1 MKIGYKNIVR
11 ILTAVTSMLASI
23 KVFAQTASNI
33 QEVAVSIQAGLTPLI
48 NLVVSAC
55 YFGGAGF
62 CAAAIFKFKA
72 HKDNPTQVPVGTPIM
87 LLFVG
92 VTLLFLPSI
101 INLMANTMGIS
112 GTSSAFSYNSGVL

>member
-1 MKIGYKNIVR
+1 MKKWHIRIQL
-11 ILTAVTSMLASI
+11 ILTALASI
-23 KVFAQTASNI
+23 AMSFKAFAQNAANI
-33 QEVAVSIQAGLTPLI
+33 QEVAVSIQSGLTPLI
-48 NLVVSAC
+48 NLTVSAC

-92 VTLLFLPSI
+92 ITLLFLPTI
-101 INLMANTMGIS
+101 INLMSNTMGIS
-112 GTSSAFSYNSGVL
+112 GTSSAFSFSSGIL

>member
-1 MKIGYKNIVR
+1 MKKWR
-11 ILTAVTSMLASI
+11 IRITLGLLGALSSLKS
-23 KVFAQTASNI
+23 FAQTASNI

-48 NLVVSAC
+48 NLVVSSC

-92 VTLLFLPSI
+92 ITLLFLPSI
-101 INLMANTMGIS
+101 INLMSNTMGIS
-112 GTSSAFSYNSGVL
+112 GTTSAFSFSGGVM